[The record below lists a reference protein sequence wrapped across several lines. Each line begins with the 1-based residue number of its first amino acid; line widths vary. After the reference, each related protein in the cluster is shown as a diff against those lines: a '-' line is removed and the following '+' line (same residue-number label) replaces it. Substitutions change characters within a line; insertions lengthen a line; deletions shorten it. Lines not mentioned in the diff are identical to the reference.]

1 MLILRDNY
9 DKLTADKVAKSLM
22 RVNQAYYV
30 QEGKGWKI
38 VRFDVKDNPIQAEL
52 TVSSITT
59 VSGSLGWIL
68 DR

>member
-1 MLILRDNY
+1 MLILRDSY
-9 DKLTADKVAKSLM
+9 DKLTADEVAKSLM

-38 VRFDVKDNPIQAEL
+38 VRFDETIQAEL

>member
-1 MLILRDNY
+1 MSKGEEAGKLFALML
-9 DKLTADKVAKSLM
+9 K
-22 RVNQAYYV
+22 
-30 QEGKGWKI
+30 E
-38 VRFDVKDNPIQAEL
+38 IQAEL